1 MGAAASSPPV
11 SPGKLPPGP
20 GGLPLFGS
28 LLDIRHD
35 THLAIDRLARRY
47 GDVCLLRFGSVPT
60 VIINNPDLLQE
71 AFGKTELAD
80 RWVSEIMDILSEQK
94 DLVMAPY
101 GEHWR
106 QMQRF
111 ANRELLSARNLDN
124 VRERYIEGVVNDLVE
139 QMGRMG
145 DAGETVSP
153 TELTARSNSTLMFRS
168 IFGQEEAGGEFLEL
182 REALL
187 EHVSWI
193 FATATATNLA
203 DYIPWLRFLPNGGVR
218 EARRQKEI
226 STAIITALVEGTRS
240 RTGLDLSAPT
250 SLVEV
255 MLAREEAGEITA
267 GMTRDLCMDLL
278 IAGTDT
284 SAQTVNWTLLLL
296 ANRPE
301 IQARVHEEMDRIIG
315 PDARPTVEDRTRL
328 PYTFACLA
336 ESMRYR
342 TIGPLGLPH
351 KASQDTEIGGYRIPA
366 GAQVLGNIY
375 SIHHDPRCWD
385 SPHEYVP
392 ERFLPQDDGSP
403 SPALTGNAF
412 IPFGTG
418 HRRCPGRRFAE
429 TTVWLH
435 VTRMLHRLR
444 FETPGGGPLPEDEVF
459 GLAVSPK
466 PYSVKVVRRRIG
478 GEPTLRQEERPGE
491 GDTRQYH
498 SALHASDNVYHLDPD
513 CHLAR
518 NIRNRCTCD
527 ARVPGRACPQCAQPV
542 A

>member
-1 MGAAASSPPV
+1 MSAATSTRPK
-11 SPGKLPPGP
+11 KLPPGP
-20 GGLPLFGS
+20 RGLPVFGS
-28 LLDIRHD
+28 LFGLGKQP
-35 THLAIDRLARRY
+35 HLAIHRIVQQY
-47 GDVCLLRFGSVPT
+47 GDICMVRLGSVPT
-60 VIINNPDLLQE
+60 VVISHPDLLKE
-71 AFGKTELAD
+71 AFDKTELAD
-80 RWVSEIMDILSEQK
+80 RWVGPIMEILSEQK
-94 DLVMAPY
+94 DLAMSPY

-106 QMQRF
+106 QLQRF
-111 ANRELLSARNLDN
+111 ANRELLSARNLEN
-124 VRERYIEGVVNDLVE
+124 VREHYIEGVVNDLVE
-139 QMGRMG
+139 QMGRGG

-168 IFGQEEAGGEFLEL
+168 IFGHEEEAGGEFLDL

-187 EHVSWI
+187 EHVKWI
-193 FATATATNLA
+193 FANATATNLA

-218 EARRQKEI
+218 EARRQSEI
-226 STAIITALVEGTRS
+226 GTAIITALVEGARN
-240 RTGLDLSAPT
+240 RAGLDLSAPAC
-250 SLVEV
+250 LVEV
-255 MLAREEAGEITA
+255 MLAREEAGEITND
-267 GMTRDLCMDLL
+267 MIQDLCMDLL

-296 ANRPE
+296 ANRPK
-301 IQARVHEEMDRIIG
+301 IQAKVREELDRVIG
-315 PDARPTVEDRTRL
+315 PDALPTVEDRTRL

-375 SIHHDPRCWD
+375 SIHHDANLWD

-392 ERFLPQDDGSP
+392 ERFLPQADGSP

-435 VTRMLHRLR
+435 ITRMLHRLR
-444 FETPGGGPLPEDEVF
+444 FDTPGGNPLPEDEVF
-459 GLAVSPK
+459 GLAVSPQ
-466 PYSVKVVRRRIG
+466 PYSLKVARRLSER
-478 GEPTLRQEERPGE
+478 EPTPGQEERPGE
-491 GDTRQYH
+491 GDTGQYH
-498 SALHASDNVYHLDPD
+498 SALHDPDNVYHLDPA
-513 CHLAR
+513 CYLAR
-518 NIRNRCTCD
+518 NIHNRCSCD
-527 ARVPGRACPQCAQPV
+527 SRVPGKACPRCA
-542 A
+542 

>member
-1 MGAAASSPPV
+1 MNAARSSSPV
-11 SPGKLPPGP
+11 STRKLPPGP
-20 GGLPLFGS
+20 RGLPLFGS
-28 LLDIRHD
+28 LLDVRHD

-47 GDVCLLRFGSVPT
+47 GDVCLLYFGSVPT
-60 VIINNPDLLQE
+60 VIINDPDLLQE

-139 QMGRMG
+139 QMGQAG
-145 DAGETVSP
+145 DAGMPVSP

-168 IFGQEEAGGEFLEL
+168 IFGQGEGAGEFLEL
-182 REALL
+182 RAALL
-187 EHVSWI
+187 EHVNWI
-193 FATATATNLA
+193 FTNATATNLA
-203 DYIPWLRFLPNGGVR
+203 DYIPWLRFLPNGGIK
-218 EARRQKEI
+218 EAKRQSEI
-226 STAIITALVEGTRS
+226 GTAIITALVEGARS
-240 RTGLDLSAPT
+240 RPGLDLSAPT
-250 SLVEV
+250 CLVEV
-255 MLAREEAGEITA
+255 MLAKVEAGEITDD
-267 GMTRDLCMDLL
+267 MTRDLCMDLL

-301 IQARVHEEMDRIIG
+301 IQTRMHEELDRVIG
-315 PDARPTVEDRTRL
+315 PDALPTVEDRTRL

-342 TIGPLGLPH
+342 TIGPLAVPH
-351 KASQDTEIGGYRIPA
+351 KASEDTEVGGYRIPE

-375 SIHHDPRCWD
+375 SIHHDPNLWD
-385 SPHEYVP
+385 SPHEYIP
-392 ERFLPQDDGSP
+392 ERFLPQADGSP

-435 VTRMLHRLR
+435 VTRIMHRLS
-444 FETPGGGPLPEDEVF
+444 FETPRGNPLAEEEVF
-459 GLAVSPK
+459 GLAISPQ
-466 PYSVKVVRRRIG
+466 PYSVKVVRRSHTG
-478 GEPTLRQEERPGE
+478 
-491 GDTRQYH
+491 
-498 SALHASDNVYHLDPD
+498 A
-513 CHLAR
+513 
-518 NIRNRCTCD
+518 
-527 ARVPGRACPQCAQPV
+527 
-542 A
+542 

>member
-1 MGAAASSPPV
+1 MSVSSTT

-20 GGLPLFGS
+20 RGLPMFGS

-35 THLAIDRLARRY
+35 SHLAIDRLARRY

-60 VIINNPDLLQE
+60 VIINDPDLLQE

-139 QMGRMG
+139 QMGRAG

-153 TELTARSNSTLMFRS
+153 TKLTARSNSTLMFRS
-168 IFGQEEAGGEFLEL
+168 IFGHEDEGGGEFLEL

-187 EHVSWI
+187 EHVNWI
-193 FATATATNLA
+193 FANATATNLA
-203 DYIPWLRFLPNGGVR
+203 DYIPWLRFLPNGGVK
-218 EARRQKEI
+218 EARRQADI
-226 STAIITALVEGTRS
+226 GTAIITALVESARN
-240 RTGLDLSAPT
+240 RPGLDLSAPT
-250 SLVEV
+250 CLVEV
-255 MLAREEAGEITA
+255 MMAREEAGEITA
-267 GMTRDLCMDLL
+267 DMTKDLCMDLL

-301 IQARVHEEMDRIIG
+301 VQARVHEELDRVIG
-315 PDARPTVEDRTRL
+315 PDALPTVDDRTRL

-342 TIGPLGLPH
+342 TIGPLGIPH
-351 KASQDTEIGGYRIPA
+351 KASRDTEIGGYRIPA

-375 SIHHDPRCWD
+375 SIHHDPNLWD
-385 SPHEYVP
+385 SPHDYIP
-392 ERFLPQDDGSP
+392 ERFLSQDDGSP

-444 FETPGGGPLPEDEVF
+444 FETLGGSPLPEDEVF
-459 GLAVSPK
+459 GLAISPQ
-466 PYSVKVVRRRIG
+466 PYSLKVARR
-478 GEPTLRQEERPGE
+478 
-491 GDTRQYH
+491 
-498 SALHASDNVYHLDPD
+498 
-513 CHLAR
+513 
-518 NIRNRCTCD
+518 
-527 ARVPGRACPQCAQPV
+527 
-542 A
+542 